1 MHKVIFHPHDAPESF
16 LSPAYARRAMSK
28 PAPSHRLPDG
38 EMTPEVAYQLIHDE
52 LLLDGQERLN
62 LATFVT
68 TWMEK
73 EARDL
78 LAESFPK
85 NLIDKDEYPQTAEIE
100 QRCVSILAH
109 LFHAPAAEN
118 PMGTSTIGSSE
129 AAMLAGL
136 ALKWRWRKRR
146 MAAGLPADRPNLV
159 MGTNVQVVWEKFCRY
174 FEVEPRLIPMTPGC
188 YVTTPTGVSTYVDE
202 NSIGVIGILGTTMT
216 GEYEPIE
223 AIHDELVRWGQ
234 AKGWEVPLHVDAA
247 SGGFIAP
254 FLEPHL
260 RWDFRLP
267 LVQSINVSGHK
278 YGFVYPGVGWVLWR
292 SQEAVPEELIFR
304 VNYLGS
310 EMPTFGLNF
319 SRSGAPVV
327 GQYYNFLR
335 LGRAGYTRILQSMR
349 ETALFLSDRIAKM
362 GPFDLVSDGSQ
373 IPAFAFQ
380 FKNQPSEAAFDL
392 SEKLRERGWQ
402 VPAYTMPPNA
412 EAVAV
417 LRIVVREGFSRD
429 MANLFLADLERALGS
444 REGTSTVRPGR
455 RATRFFH

>member
-1 MHKVIFHPHDAPESF
+1 MHKARTPSQDAPDSF
-16 LSPAYARRAMSK
+16 LSPSYARRAMSR
-28 PAPSHRLPDG
+28 PAPRHRLPDG
-38 EMTPEVAYQLIHDE
+38 EMAPEVAYQLIHDE

-78 LAESFPK
+78 MAESLPK

-100 QRCVSILAH
+100 QRCVSILAN
-109 LFHAPAAEN
+109 LFHAPPAET
-118 PMGTSTIGSSE
+118 PLGTSTLGSSE

-146 MAAGLPADRPNLV
+146 LAARMPTDRPNLV

-174 FEVEPRLIPMTPGC
+174 FEVEPRQIPVEPGC
-188 YVTTPTGVSTYVDE
+188 YLTTPTGVSTYLDD
-202 NSIGVIGILGTTMT
+202 NSIGVVGILGTTLT

-223 AIHDELVRWGQ
+223 AIHDELIRWGQ
-234 AKGWEVPLHVDAA
+234 ATGWEVPLHIDAA

-292 SQEAVPEELIFR
+292 SQEAVPDELIFR
-304 VNYLGS
+304 VNYLGD

-335 LGRAGYTRILQSMR
+335 LGRVGYTRILKAMR
-349 ETALFLSDRIAKM
+349 ETTLFLSDRIAKM
-362 GPFDLVSDGSQ
+362 GPFELVSDGSQ
-373 IPAFAFQ
+373 VPAFAFK
-380 FKNQPSEAAFDL
+380 FKSEPSEAVFAL
-392 SEKLRERGWQ
+392 SEKLREHGWQ

-412 EAVAV
+412 QGVSV

-429 MANLFLADLERALGS
+429 MADHFLFDLHRALGS
-444 REGTSTVRPGR
+444 RQGKPSTHHGR
-455 RATRFFH
+455 RATRFYH